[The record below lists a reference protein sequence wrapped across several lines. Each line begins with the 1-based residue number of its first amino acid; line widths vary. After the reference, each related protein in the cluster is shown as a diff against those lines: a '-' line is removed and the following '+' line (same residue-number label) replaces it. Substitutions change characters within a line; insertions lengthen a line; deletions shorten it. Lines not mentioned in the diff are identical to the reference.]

1 MPFIGDIGTGEWV
14 VIGIVIIL
22 LFGGKKLN
30 ELARGLGESGKE
42 LKRVKHEFNSAVA
55 DTKTEY
61 TASAEKPKKRRKS

>member
-14 VIGIVIIL
+14 VIGIVVIL

-42 LKRVKHEFNSAVA
+42 LKRVKHEFSGAIQDSKSDLV
-55 DTKTEY
+55 E
-61 TASAEKPKKRRKS
+61 SEKPKRRKKS

>member
-14 VIGIVIIL
+14 IIGIVIIL

-42 LKRVKHEFNSAVA
+42 LKRVKHEFHGAME
-55 DTKTEY
+55 DTKNDY
-61 TASAEKPKKRRKS
+61 VPSEKPKRRRKS